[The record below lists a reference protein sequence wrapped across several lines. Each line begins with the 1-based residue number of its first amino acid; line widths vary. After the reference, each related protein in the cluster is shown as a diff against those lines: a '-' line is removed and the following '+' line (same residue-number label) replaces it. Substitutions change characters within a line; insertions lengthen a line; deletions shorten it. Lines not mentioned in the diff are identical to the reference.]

1 MRISDWSSDVCS
13 SDLQP
18 QGAQKSITRVDRA
31 AKGQDA
37 PATPFLDPIDQPVT
51 LAAFR
56 GKPLIVNLW
65 ATWCAPCLTEMPSLD
80 RLAGQL
86 DGKVQLIVVSADI
99 EGRRA
104 VTPYF
109 EKMAFKHLRPYLDK
123 ENVLPLGVK
132 AAGLPVTLV
141 YDAEGKEVLR
151 VNGPLRSEEHTS
163 ELQSLMRISYAVFCL
178 KKKNEQNASTAHT

>member
-1 MRISDWSSDVCS
+1 MRFLIAALLTLALVGCDKGKQD
-13 SDLQP
+13 QP

-132 AAGLPVTLV
+132 AAGLPVTLI

-151 VNGPLRSEEHTS
+151 VNGPLEWDEPQARALIEE
-163 ELQSLMRISYAVFCL
+163 AVNGT
-178 KKKNEQNASTAHT
+178 KA

>member
-1 MRISDWSSDVCS
+1 MRLIIAALLTLALAGCDKGKQD
-13 SDLQP
+13 QP
-18 QGAQKSITRVDRA
+18 QEQASIARIDRSLA
-31 AKGQDA
+31 GQEA
-37 PATPFLDPIDQPVT
+37 PATPFLGPQDQPVT

-86 DGKVQLIVVSADI
+86 GGKAQLIVLSVDL
-99 EGRRA
+99 EGRKA

-109 EKMAFKHLRPYLDK
+109 RKMEFRYLQPYLDK
-123 ENVLPLGVK
+123 ENVIPLAVK
-132 AAGLPVTLV
+132 AAGLPVTLI

-151 VNGPLRSEEHTS
+151 VNGPLEWDGPKGKALVEEAVKGTS
-163 ELQSLMRISYAVFCL
+163 DGA
-178 KKKNEQNASTAHT
+178 TT